1 MPVAHKKR
9 RLSAGVELLEDG
21 TAHARV
27 WAPRCRTVDVVLEG
41 AGRAA
46 ANVRLAR
53 ESDGFHS
60 GELANVVAGDRYWFR
75 LDDDRNRPDPVS
87 RWQPDGPHG
96 PSAIV
101 DPASFAWTDGAWRGV
116 TQAGQVIYELHVGT
130 FTPEGTWAAAAER
143 LSHLAD
149 VGITVIEMMPV
160 ADFAGRWGW
169 GYDGVNLYAPTRL
182 YGTPDDLRR
191 FIDRAHALGIGVI
204 LDVVY
209 NHLGPDGNYLG
220 DFSDDYV
227 TDRYKNDWGASL
239 NFEGPR
245 AARDFFAENAAYW
258 VDEYHFDGIRLD
270 ATQDIHDASPEFL
283 VAELTRRARAAAAPR
298 SLYVV
303 AENEPQDPLLVRAPE
318 SGGYGVDAL
327 LNDDFHHSALV
338 ALTGR
343 REAYYT
349 DYTGAPQELVSAT
362 KYGYLYQ
369 GQWYSWQ
376 EKPRGGS
383 ALDLP
388 ATRFVHFLENHDQV
402 ANSSLGKR
410 IHQITSPG
418 RWRAVT
424 ALTLLGPATP
434 LIFQGEE
441 FAAST
446 PFLFFADHG
455 GDLRDAIREGRRQ
468 FLQQFP
474 SMQDPNVSGVL
485 PLPDDPETFARCKL
499 AWRERD
505 RHHEA
510 LALHRDLL
518 RLRRSDPGIASPGRV
533 DGAVLG
539 THAFVLRYD
548 VGGPN
553 PRLLLVNLGAGV
565 DLSPLPEPLL
575 APPTGMTW
583 TVQWSSDAVVY
594 GGAGDAPLHPHPEW
608 RLHAESAVLLT
619 PEPRVRGTVEDSHAG
634 STKGG

>member
-1 MPVAHKKR
+1 
-9 RLSAGVELLEDG
+9 
-21 TAHARV
+21 
-27 WAPRCRTVDVVLEG
+27 
-41 AGRAA
+41 
-46 ANVRLAR
+46 
-53 ESDGFHS
+53 
-60 GELANVVAGDRYWFR
+60 
-75 LDDDRNRPDPVS
+75 
-87 RWQPDGPHG
+87 
-96 PSAIV
+96 
-101 DPASFAWTDGAWRGV
+101 
-116 TQAGQVIYELHVGT
+116 
-130 FTPEGTWAAAAER
+130 
-143 LSHLAD
+143 
-149 VGITVIEMMPV
+149 MMPV